1 MELNELKELITEY
14 TDEDVIVFD
23 NPSYTTA
30 FIGLSN
36 DNRAVY
42 DYDRM
47 LEYLVEQD
55 DMSYED
61 AADFISYNTERALD
75 YMSDGNKP
83 IIVYNI
89 E

>member
-1 MELNELKELITEY
+1 MELNELKELISDYTE
-14 TDEDVIVFD
+14 EEVVVFD

-30 FIGLSN
+30 FIGLTS

-42 DYDRM
+42 DYERM
-47 LEYLVEQD
+47 LEYLVIED
-55 DMSYED
+55 DMTYED

-75 YMSDGNKP
+75 YMSENKP
-83 IIVYNI
+83 IIVYGI